1 MAILIVEDDAAVR
14 RSHQKL
20 LEQAGFEVL
29 SVEDGME
36 AFEALSR
43 TGFDAIVCDVDM
55 PALDG
60 TGFFEQLEEILPHM
74 ASRVLFVT
82 GLASQRDTRRFLKE
96 TGQPFLPK
104 PTPGEELVNTVRR
117 LIELRDSGAFDVLG
131 DAARIRPAR
140 A

>member
-14 RSHQKL
+14 RSHRKL
-20 LEQAGFEVL
+20 LEQAGFEV
-29 SVEDGME
+29 SSAEDGLE
-36 AFEALSR
+36 AFEELAR

-82 GLASQRDTRRFLKE
+82 GLADQPETHRFLKE
-96 TGQPFLPK
+96 TGQPFLSK

-117 LIELRDSGAFDVLG
+117 LIELRQSGAFDVLG
-131 DAARIRPAR
+131 GEQGRRVART
-140 A
+140 

>member
-14 RSHQKL
+14 RGHQKL

-29 SVEDGME
+29 SVEDGLE
-36 AFEALSR
+36 AFEELSKS
-43 TGFDAIVCDVDM
+43 GFDAIVCDVDM

-82 GLASQRDTRRFLKE
+82 GLADQPETHRFLKE
-96 TGQPFLPK
+96 TGQPFLSK
-104 PTPGEELVNTVRR
+104 PTPGEELVSTVRR
-117 LIELRDSGAFDVLG
+117 LIELRESGAFDVLG
-131 DAARIRPAR
+131 NTPRRTART
-140 A
+140 